1 MGSEQVF
8 DVIVIGSGPG
18 GEGAAMKLSKSGR
31 RVAVIDRNPR
41 VGGGCAHWGTI
52 PSKALR
58 QAVQQLADF
67 RRSPDSHR
75 SAIVVVDVSIEVEI
89 DVKLVT
95 HVFEEGGR
103 GRIILN
109 QARVRNQQTPAAA
122 RRPRA

>member
-41 VGGGCAHWGTI
+41 VGGGCTHWGTI

-67 RRSPDSHR
+67 RRSPLFQGAVGHVSVSYPDLLRGAHSVIAEQVRTPHR
-75 SAIVVVDVSIEVEI
+75 
-89 DVKLVT
+89 
-95 HVFEEGGR
+95 
-103 GRIILN
+103 N
-109 QARVRNQQTPAAA
+109 YVRNGVSLLEATA
-122 RRPRA
+122 RFADPHTV